1 MESINKI
8 APITGAK
15 SDIGYYST
23 RLFVNDDYVQQ
34 SKIPNT
40 DIDLISLITSDPY
53 KDNIVVVGITK

>member
-1 MESINKI
+1 MESINKM
-8 APITGAK
+8 ALITGAK

-40 DIDLISLITSDPY
+40 DIDLISLI
-53 KDNIVVVGITK
+53 NNQRLI

>member
-8 APITGAK
+8 ALFTGAK
-15 SDIGYYST
+15 SDIGYYSA

-53 KDNIVVVGITK
+53 KDNIVVVCIAK